1 MSPLVEV
8 GAGTGY
14 WALQLRQMGMEVT
27 VLDSQP
33 PGTRSRNLWH
43 RGVPAM
49 TKACT
54 NPAAGSLHLPAS
66 SLRV

>member
-14 WALQLRQMGMEVT
+14 WALQLRQMGVEFT
-27 VLDSQP
+27 ALDSQP
-33 PGTRSRNLWH
+33 PGSRSRNLWH
-43 RGVPAM
+43 WGIPAM
-49 TKACT
+49 TEACT
-54 NPAAGSLHLPAS
+54 NLAADALHLPAS